1 MTNPLTLPSAPIR
14 ISRSAVV
21 TRKLCPT
28 KRWWA
33 YHALHPDVAAEA
45 QVGGLQPVVPPTVT
59 AILRG
64 QWIHR
69 AMEQA
74 IHHAT
79 GQLDDWALAAQ
90 IQQDVPTLDPQGA
103 AGWETLIRRLVW
115 GWMTVRGHT
124 LLRRFQPVSAEQEW
138 EWSLHPLVAQS
149 MRMDQIWRERETG
162 RLLIVDFKT
171 LSRPDA
177 NWGERFA
184 MSDQTHSY
192 VQALIERTHEPIL
205 GIQYEGLLIGTTDD
219 TLGCQRSPYLTAYV
233 KGTQLWPT
241 HSPGSR
247 VMRLPD
253 WDDATWQAWLPQSV
267 LESLFCTTEPLLP
280 PSAQLLQTKA
290 ATVAAEIHW
299 ASLVAEVE
307 AEPDKRETLIERNPD
322 ACLKFG
328 WGHAC
333 PYLHLCW
340 SGFTPDTD
348 TFAPRV
354 DHHATEERTPVC

>member
-1 MTNPLTLPSAPIR
+1 MTVPLAPIQ

-21 TRKLCPT
+21 TRKLCAM

-33 YHALHPDVAAEA
+33 YHALHPDITPEA

-74 IHHAT
+74 IRLAT
-79 GQLDDWALAAQ
+79 GQPDEWVLAEQ
-90 IQQDVPTLDPQGA
+90 IKQDVPELDEIR
-103 AGWETLIRRLVW
+103 AGSWETLIRRLVW
-115 GWMTVRGHT
+115 GWMSVRGEA
-124 LLRRFQPVSAEQEW
+124 LLERFQPISAEQEW
-138 EWSLHPLVAQS
+138 AWSLHPLVAQS
-149 MRMDQIWRERETG
+149 MRMDQIWRERSTG

-171 LSRPDA
+171 LAKPDA

-205 GIQYEGLLIGTTDD
+205 GIQYEGLLIGTADEE
-219 TLGCQRSPYLTAYV
+219 LGCQRSPYVTGYS
-233 KGTQLWPT
+233 KGGQLWAT
-241 HSPGSR
+241 HSPGAR
-247 VMRLPD
+247 VMRLPE
-253 WDDATWQAWLPQSV
+253 WDDETWREWLPRPV
-267 LESLFCTTEPLLP
+267 LESLFCTTDPLHP

-307 AEPDKRETLIERNPD
+307 ADPDKREALIERNPD

-340 SGFTPDTD
+340 SGFTPDTE
-348 TFAPRV
+348 TFAPRI
-354 DHHATEERTPVC
+354 DHHAPEVSA

>member
-1 MTNPLTLPSAPIR
+1 MLPTAPIR

-28 KRWWA
+28 KRWWS
-33 YHALHPDVAAEA
+33 YHALHPDRPAEA
-45 QVGGLQPVVPPTVT
+45 QVGGLEPVVPPTVT

-74 IHHAT
+74 IHTAT
-79 GQLDDWALAAQ
+79 GRADSWVLADQ
-90 IQQDVPTLDPQGA
+90 IAADLPTLDAQRA
-103 AGWETLIRRLVW
+103 SSWETLIRRLVW
-115 GWMTVRGHT
+115 GWMTVRGAA
-124 LLRRFQPVSAEQEW
+124 LLDRFQPISAEQEW

-149 MRMDQIWRERETG
+149 MRMDQIWRERASG

-171 LSRPDA
+171 LAKPDA
-177 NWGERFA
+177 NWGERYA

-192 VQALIERTHEPIL
+192 VQALIERTHEPLL
-205 GIQYEGLLIGTTDD
+205 GIQYEGLLIGTADD
-219 TLGCQRSPYLTAYV
+219 ELGCQRSPYVGAYA
-233 KGTQLWPT
+233 KGQTLLP
-241 HSPGSR
+241 SYAPGSR
-247 VMRLPD
+247 FVRLPD
-253 WDDATWQAWLPQSV
+253 WDDATWRDWLPRPV
-267 LESLFCTTEPLLP
+267 LDSLFCTTDPLHP

-307 AEPDKRETLIERNPD
+307 ADPDKREALIERNPD

-340 SGFTPDTD
+340 SGFTPDAES
-348 TFAPRV
+348 FRPRI
-354 DHHATEERTPVC
+354 DHHATEPTA